1 MTKDSPLVK
10 IGVIG
15 IGGAGCNAVNIM
27 FDERNKGKSSESS
40 VFNDVSIIVANT
52 DVQDL
57 ENAKADV
64 KIQLGA
70 ESTKGWGAGADP
82 ETGKI
87 AAEESKVEILSAIE
101 NIDMLFIT
109 AGMGGGTGTG
119 ASPVISK
126 IAKEAG
132 ILTVGVV
139 TEPFLF
145 EGGKKR
151 KLAKEG
157 IEELKKNVDTLV
169 IVPNQKLIE
178 ISSETDDAKDMFEKS
193 NEVLREAVKNI
204 SSIISNKAYINV
216 DFADI
221 QSIMRGMGTAMIG
234 FGSATGENAAINAVK
249 EALNNPL
256 LSDVSI
262 NGTSR
267 VLLNIGGMKIPMKQ
281 FSEAGS
287 FVSEQLKDDATFI
300 WGASLDESEDRVFA
314 LIVAE
319 ATKSNIQNPKTNSK
333 QTTITEKEQM
343 SLFNVSNSDNK
354 KSERINNVKK
364 MVKEE
369 IQKPEQDEDLKIAAQ
384 KEDSFLETEITL
396 IDDDE
401 FDIDMP
407 EIIDL
412 NDQNIPAFLRQ
423 KAKKE
428 QTKNTKVQVAEKSDK
443 IKDFG
448 NF

>member
-1 MTKDSPLVK
+1 MTKETPLVK

-15 IGGAGCNAVNIM
+15 VGGAGCNAVNIM
-27 FDERNKGKSSESS
+27 FDERNSEENVDSSL
-40 VFNDVSIIVANT
+40 FNDVSIIVANT

-57 ENAKADV
+57 ENARADI

-70 ESTKGWGAGADP
+70 ESTKGWGAGANP
-82 ETGKI
+82 ETGRQ
-87 AAEESKVEILSAIE
+87 AAEESKVEIMSAIE

-126 IAKEAG
+126 IAKDAG

-139 TEPFLF
+139 TEPFMF
-145 EGGKKR
+145 EGGKKK
-151 KLAKEG
+151 KLAREG

-169 IVPNQKLIE
+169 IVPNEKLIE
-178 ISSETDDAKDMFEKS
+178 MASDTDDTKTMFEKS
-193 NEVLREAVKNI
+193 NEVLRAAVKNI

-216 DFADI
+216 DFADV

-234 FGSATGENAAINAVK
+234 FGSATGENAAINAIK

-267 VLLNIGGMKIPMKQ
+267 VLLNIGGMKIPIKQ
-281 FSEAGS
+281 FSEAATY
-287 FVSEQLKDDATFI
+287 VSQQLKDDADFI
-300 WGASLDESEDRVFA
+300 WGASFDESEDKVFA

-319 ATKSNIQNPKTNSK
+319 ATKSTMQVSPKQNKAKTIS
-333 QTTITEKEQM
+333 EKEQM
-343 SLFNVSNSDNK
+343 SLFNMETAEEK

-369 IQKPEQDEDLKIAAQ
+369 VQKPEEDLKIAAQ
-384 KEDSFLETEITL
+384 KQESVLEAEMAIM
-396 IDDDE
+396 DDDE

-407 EIIDL
+407 DIIDV

-428 QTKNTKVQVAEKSDK
+428 QTKNAKVQVSEKSEK